1 MDTPTLIAVLLGIL
15 EAGTEFLPVS
25 STGHLLLVGH
35 FLGFE
40 STGKV
45 FEVAIQL
52 GAILAICVLYFRK
65 LWGVALH
72 LPCKGDEGIKA
83 RAFATAILVAFAPAV
98 AIGFFAH
105 EFIKTVL
112 FNPWVVCI
120 SLIVGGFLIL
130 LVERIKPSPTHHSIE
145 NLGWKTS
152 LKIGLFQCLAM
163 VPGVSR
169 SGATIMGALMLR
181 VDRITA
187 TEFSFF
193 LSIPTMVAAVGYDLF
208 KNRDIVAGSDM
219 TLIAIG
225 FTTAFIV
232 ALFVVKWLVS
242 FVGRHGFT
250 LFAYWRLVVGMLG
263 LAGLIYLG

>member
-1 MDTPTLIAVLLGIL
+1 
-15 EAGTEFLPVS
+15 
-25 STGHLLLVGH
+25 
-35 FLGFE
+35 
-40 STGKV
+40 
-45 FEVAIQL
+45 
-52 GAILAICVLYFRK
+52 
-65 LWGVALH
+65 
-72 LPCKGDEGIKA
+72 
-83 RAFATAILVAFAPAV
+83 
-98 AIGFFAH
+98 
-105 EFIKTVL
+105 
-112 FNPWVVCI
+112 
-120 SLIVGGFLIL
+120 
-130 LVERIKPSPTHHSIE
+130 
-145 NLGWKTS
+145 
-152 LKIGLFQCLAM
+152 
-163 VPGVSR
+163 
-169 SGATIMGALMLR
+169 MGALMLR